1 MLQPQFRAPFRV
13 LERVFVPFLQAPKQ
27 PSQFLQQRTSIT
39 APHNITPLHPSRLGA
54 QFRYASHATQGAANA
69 HSKNSPG
76 RRLGAKKTGEQYV
89 IPGNIIFRQ
98 RGTKWFPGENCGIG
112 RDHTIYALQTGYVK
126 YYRDPQKHPTRKYI
140 GVAFAREDV
149 LPYPR
154 NAPTKRRLGMVAA
167 PMPVEDVA
175 VVPEKSATPP
185 LRPGYQ
191 YREGNWEIGRLP
203 DKAGITV
210 KEWRRKDR
218 WTAWRKKTEKI
229 KRVAQMKDL
238 KNRKKTKVKAKQ

>member
-1 MLQPQFRAPFRV
+1 MLKPQLWVPMRALEHSLSRFRV
-13 LERVFVPFLQAPKQ
+13 LGKQ
-27 PSQFLQQRTSIT
+27 PTSHSLQQQISFNRT
-39 APHNITPLHPSRLGA
+39 PFPTPQHPSLFGS

-76 RRLGAKKTGEQYV
+76 KRLGAKKTGEQYV
-89 IPGNIIFRQ
+89 VPGNIIFRQ

-126 YYRDPQKHPTRKYI
+126 YYRDPQRHATRKYI
-140 GVAFAREDV
+140 GVTFARDDI
-149 LPYPR
+149 LPSPR
-154 NAPTKRRLGMVAA
+154 NAPTKRRLGMFAA
-167 PMPVEDVA
+167 PRQTEDLA
-175 VVPEKSATPP
+175 IVPEQTSSPP

-203 DKAGITV
+203 DRAGVTAS
-210 KEWRRKDR
+210 EWRRKDR

-229 KRVAQMKDL
+229 KRVAQMKKL
-238 KNRKKTKVKAKQ
+238 KKRQKVKGKK